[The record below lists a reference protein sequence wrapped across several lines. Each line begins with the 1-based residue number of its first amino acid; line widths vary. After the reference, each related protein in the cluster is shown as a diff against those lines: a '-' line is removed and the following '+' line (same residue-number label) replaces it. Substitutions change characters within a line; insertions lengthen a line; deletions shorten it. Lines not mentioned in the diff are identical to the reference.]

1 MTEAVS
7 FCSWIQLR
15 HVFRQ
20 AEWKRRRAVPWV
32 AGAARLEPFS
42 SDFHHDTEHS
52 MEQGA
57 SASFVDDVAPMQP
70 AATRPNEIHF
80 KKGMARVL
88 FYDRCSVGALI

>member
-1 MTEAVS
+1 
-7 FCSWIQLR
+7 
-15 HVFRQ
+15 
-20 AEWKRRRAVPWV
+20 
-32 AGAARLEPFS
+32 
-42 SDFHHDTEHS
+42 

-80 KKGMARVL
+80 KKGMARVR